1 VDKKALSLPIL
12 ISLVVGNMI
21 GTGIYI
27 LPAELAK
34 YGTLS
39 ILSWIYTSIGAL
51 FLALTFAHL
60 NNRFPKTG
68 GPYIYCK
75 EACGKLVGFIVAYSY
90 WAGYLVSVAGIAVS
104 SVGYLGFITPVLN
117 ANTSSYNEY
126 IALAVELGFVWFFTA
141 INMIGIHAAGVF
153 QLILTI
159 IKVIPLFVII
169 VFGLGH
175 IQVENLTH
183 FTVGAESGF
192 MAISSAAALTF
203 WAFLGLESATVP
215 SENTRGPRDIFK
227 ATVYGTLATSIIY
240 IVSTIVLMGMIP
252 VTQLQHSQ
260 FPFAEAG
267 KLLFGPSS
275 AILIVIC
282 AVLSGL
288 GALNACIMLQ
298 GQIVFAAARDHMFPR
313 IFSQLSKNDS
323 PIAGQ
328 LFSSSLVT
336 LLLIATMNPNFLKQ
350 FDTIALLAAFLMLVV
365 YLTSALAEI
374 KFILN
379 KKMSLHKIVFNRS
392 VWVVLLSIVY
402 SAWMLLSLDVKI
414 LLLGILLIL
423 ICMPVYYFTVRRYI
437 HA

>member
-1 VDKKALSLPIL
+1 
-12 ISLVVGNMI
+12 
-21 GTGIYI
+21 
-27 LPAELAK
+27 
-34 YGTLS
+34 
-39 ILSWIYTSIGAL
+39 
-51 FLALTFAHL
+51 
-60 NNRFPKTG
+60 
-68 GPYIYCK
+68 
-75 EACGKLVGFIVAYSY
+75 
-90 WAGYLVSVAGIAVS
+90 
-104 SVGYLGFITPVLN
+104 
-117 ANTSSYNEY
+117 
-126 IALAVELGFVWFFTA
+126 
-141 INMIGIHAAGVF
+141 
-153 QLILTI
+153 
-159 IKVIPLFVII
+159 
-169 VFGLGH
+169 
-175 IQVENLTH
+175 
-183 FTVGAESGF
+183 
-192 MAISSAAALTF
+192 
-203 WAFLGLESATVP
+203 
-215 SENTRGPRDIFK
+215 
-227 ATVYGTLATSIIY
+227 
-240 IVSTIVLMGMIP
+240 MGMIP

>member
-75 EACGKLVGFIVAYSY
+75 EAFGKLVGFIVAYSY

-215 SENTRGPRDIFK
+215 SENH
-227 ATVYGTLATSIIY
+227 L
-240 IVSTIVLMGMIP
+240 
-252 VTQLQHSQ
+252 
-260 FPFAEAG
+260 
-267 KLLFGPSS
+267 
-275 AILIVIC
+275 
-282 AVLSGL
+282 
-288 GALNACIMLQ
+288 
-298 GQIVFAAARDHMFPR
+298 
-313 IFSQLSKNDS
+313 
-323 PIAGQ
+323 
-328 LFSSSLVT
+328 
-336 LLLIATMNPNFLKQ
+336 
-350 FDTIALLAAFLMLVV
+350 
-365 YLTSALAEI
+365 
-374 KFILN
+374 
-379 KKMSLHKIVFNRS
+379 
-392 VWVVLLSIVY
+392 Y
-402 SAWMLLSLDVKI
+402 S
-414 LLLGILLIL
+414 
-423 ICMPVYYFTVRRYI
+423 
-437 HA
+437 

>member
-12 ISLVVGNMI
+12 ISLVIGNMI

-75 EACGKLVGFIVAYSY
+75 EAFGKLIGFIVAYSY

-104 SVGYLGFITPVLN
+104 SVGYLGFITPALN
-117 ANTSSYNEY
+117 ANTTTYNPHL
-126 IALAVELGFVWFFTA
+126 ALAIELGFIWFFTA
-141 INMIGIHAAGVF
+141 VNIIGIHAAGVF

-159 IKVIPLFVII
+159 IKVIPLFII
-169 VFGLGH
+169 IIFGLSH
-175 IQVENLTH
+175 IHLENLTH
-183 FTVGAESGF
+183 FTVGTESSF
-192 MAISSAAALTF
+192 MAVSSAATLTF

-227 ATVYGTLATSIIY
+227 ATVFGTLATSIIY
-240 IVSTIVLMGMIP
+240 IISTIVLMGMIP
-252 VTQLQHSQ
+252 ALLLEHSP

-267 KLLFGPSS
+267 KLLFGSGS

-282 AVLSGL
+282 AILSGL
-288 GALNACIMLQ
+288 GALNACILIQ

-313 IFSQLSKNDS
+313 IFTKLSKNDS

-336 LLLIATMNPNFLKQ
+336 LLLILTMDPNFSKQ
-350 FDTIALLAAFLMLVV
+350 FDTIALLAAFLLLVV
-365 YLTSALAEI
+365 YLISALAET
-374 KFILN
+374 KFIFSQ
-379 KKMSLHKIVFNRS
+379 KTSLYKVLLNRS
-392 VWVVLLSIVY
+392 TWVVLASIAY
-402 SAWMLLSLDVKI
+402 SVWMILSLDLKI
-414 LLLGILLIL
+414 LLLGAVLIL
-423 ICMPVYYFTVRRYI
+423 TCIPVYYFTVRKYLY
-437 HA
+437 A